1 MSEGSTPIT
10 NSPIIIQTKSEPTSP
25 TLSAKSESSSD
36 SASLPVSYDSGAFAP
51 PLTFGHQNNDLRR
64 VRKNAAHLSEE
75 ERNNF
80 LLAVVGLK
88 NKYPNNCKYSV
99 YDQFVILHMG
109 AVSLAR
115 KSEYDEKDLDVFNN
129 NKLKV
134 DPGHSNPA
142 FLSWHRMLLNKFE
155 KALQTIDPSVTL
167 PYWDWTDRDA
177 STNNIFIKEF
187 MGGNGGIDGLGGKLV
202 NSVFTSE
209 NGFYVREELHKASK
223 ADESLGN
230 TVVRYLGP
238 FDFLATPQSEFK
250 EFLSSNTFSPSA
262 VIMDPDTKR
271 VKPADENNRGFRIG
285 VEAGLKAH
293 NPTHD
298 WYGYGSGAQMPQQLQ
313 IDQGKVQGDDPAN
326 VVWKTQEIYSSI
338 STMTNVACSNND
350 PIFWLHHC
358 NIDRLWA
365 DWQDQGHFGDMY
377 FPKKGRDSFQVV
389 NDKTAEPYTYPWGHN
404 LDDPLWPWDNSLSFT
419 VPWLQESLPISY
431 SYYESKDV
439 IDFRS
444 LGYQYDT
451 SSTIAFNAK
460 PVKAFPNGP
469 SKQVFKFTINSIK
482 AQNYYF
488 VLNSNGNAKIN
499 DISIHTKY
507 NENDINEWDFQT
519 KGFTG
524 SELNKPPVKHIKG
537 DTIDK
542 VSFEAKRGTYYVVV
556 SSNGIADIN
565 SYYTIAI
572 KDSDPQLLQTGYQGI
587 ISFGLKET
595 DPTIQVKDV
604 VAKIKGTKEFFFVY
618 VKELCDLSFKVKGI
632 DALIQL
638 IGPSTST
645 DIIGLDE
652 GCCKHSC
659 PSVSAT
665 LTPGHYLIQLFHCS
679 FNDQIGKTG
688 KLEIKYSTENVE
700 KKVKTIK
707 SGSSITEKIPE
718 SGTVLF
724 KIQTESNTV
733 DTLYVSRVGLHS
745 FSSCTEV
752 NQSIY
757 ETLTKTTDPYGYD
770 CVSSVIA
777 SGKFESICDL
787 QNSID
792 NIKTYY
798 IRVSFPQAPHI
809 NSNDK
814 FTLKFKAF

>member
-1 MSEGSTPIT
+1 MSEGSTSNI
-10 NSPIIIQTKSEPTSP
+10 NSLIFIPKKSEPTSP
-25 TLSAKSESSSD
+25 TLSAKSKSSSSG
-36 SASLPVSYDSGAFAP
+36 SASLPESFSP

-75 ERNNF
+75 ERNKF
-80 LLAVVGLK
+80 LVAIVALK
-88 NKYPNNCKYSV
+88 NKYPNNCKYSE
-99 YDQFVILHMG
+99 YDQFVILHLG

-115 KSEYDEKDLDVFNN
+115 KSEYDEKELEIFNN

-134 DPGHSNPA
+134 DPGHGNPA
-142 FLSWHRMLLNKFE
+142 FLSWHRILLNNFE

-209 NGFYVREELHKASK
+209 NGFYVRDELHKPSK
-223 ADESLGN
+223 NKISLGY

-250 EFLSSNTFSPSA
+250 EFMCSNTFSPSE
-262 VIMDPDTKR
+262 VIIDPLTKR
-271 VKPADENNRGFRIG
+271 VKPADDKNRGFRIG
-285 VEAGLKAH
+285 VEAGLKTH

-298 WYGYGSGAQMPQQLQ
+298 WYGYGSGAQMPEQLQ
-313 IDQGKVQGDDPAN
+313 VDQGKVQGENPAD

-377 FPKKGRDSFQVV
+377 FPKKGRDLFQVV
-389 NDKTAEPYTYPWGHN
+389 NDKTAEPYSNPWGHN
-404 LDDPLWPWDNSLSFT
+404 LDDPLWQWDNSLSFT
-419 VPWLQESLPISY
+419 VPWLQESIPICY

-460 PVKAFPNGP
+460 PVKSFPNGE
-469 SKQVFKFTINSIK
+469 SKQVFKFNINSIK
-482 AQNYYF
+482 SQMYYF
-488 VLNSNGNAKIN
+488 VLKSNGNAKIN
-499 DISIHTKY
+499 DISIHTQY

-524 SELNKPPVKHIKG
+524 SHLNKPPIKQFKS
-537 DTIDK
+537 DTINK

-556 SSNGIADIN
+556 SSSCNADIN

-572 KDSDPQLLQTGYQGI
+572 KDSI

-595 DPTIQVKDV
+595 DPVVQEKDII
-604 VAKIKGTKEFFFVY
+604 AKIKGTKEFFFVY
-618 VKELCDLSFKVKGI
+618 VKELCNLSFKVKGI

-652 GCCKHSC
+652 GCCKNTC
-659 PSVSAT
+659 PAVAAT

-688 KLEIKYSTENVE
+688 KLEIKYSTDNVE

-707 SGSSITEKIPE
+707 PGSSITEKIPE
-718 SGTVLF
+718 SGTVLY
-724 KIQTESNTV
+724 KIQTESDTV
-733 DTLYVSRVGLHS
+733 DTLYVFRVGLHS

-752 NQSIY
+752 NTSVY
-757 ETLTKTTDPYGYD
+757 ETVTK
-770 CVSSVIA
+770 I
-777 SGKFESICDL
+777 
-787 QNSID
+787 
-792 NIKTYY
+792 YY
-798 IRVSFPQAPHI
+798 VRVSFPQAPHI
-809 NSNDK
+809 DSTDK
-814 FTLKFKAF
+814 FTLKFKPF